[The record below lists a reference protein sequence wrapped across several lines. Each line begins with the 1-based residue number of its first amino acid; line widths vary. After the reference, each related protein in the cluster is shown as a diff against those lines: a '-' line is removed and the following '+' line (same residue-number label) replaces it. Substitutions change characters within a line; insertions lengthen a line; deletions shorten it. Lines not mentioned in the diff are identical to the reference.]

1 MTGGGSSAQLNFRLK
16 SRLIRSCNQTKES
29 GHLSRLGAKSKHRQR
44 RCSEHADH
52 ACVLRMP
59 SLRRW
64 APCAVV
70 SIPYSG
76 PSCRDLRVPA
86 IREEIEMTDGPK
98 KFRALLA
105 KGGLIVAPGVYD
117 GYSAR
122 LVEKAG
128 YEMAATT
135 GAGISNSLL
144 GIDDIGVMGLS
155 ENVNHCRMLARTL
168 SIPLTADADTGYG
181 NPMNVH
187 YTVQMF
193 EEAGLAGINIEDQ
206 VHPKRC
212 GHMPGKEVIP
222 LVEGVK
228 KIEAACLAR
237 RDDAFAIIARTDA
250 LAIEGVDGMLQRAR
264 AYAEAGA
271 DMIFADAIRTED
283 QIKRLVDAARVPVTV
298 NMGFGI
304 RVRPTT
310 PLMSIKRLAEIGVRR
325 VTLPRMLPAAAIHG
339 MTRALEV
346 MKEAI
351 ASGEPADRPDIVVDI
366 DAILR
371 LMDYDG
377 MRELERRLLTTGAI
391 ETKYGLA
398 GETSQAAR

>member
-1 MTGGGSSAQLNFRLK
+1 MHN
-16 SRLIRSCNQTKES
+16 
-29 GHLSRLGAKSKHRQR
+29 
-44 RCSEHADH
+44 
-52 ACVLRMP
+52 
-59 SLRRW
+59 
-64 APCAVV
+64 
-70 SIPYSG
+70 G
-76 PSCRDLRVPA
+76 PR
-86 IREEIEMTDGPK
+86 
-98 KFRALLA
+98 KFRELLA

-122 LVEKAG
+122 LVERAG
-128 YEMAATT
+128 FEMAATT

-144 GIDDIGVMGLS
+144 GIDDIGVMGLA

-212 GHMPGKEVIP
+212 GHMPGKEVVP
-222 LVEGVK
+222 LIEGAK

-237 RDDAFAIIARTDA
+237 QNPAFAIIARTDA

-264 AYAEAGA
+264 AYADAGA
-271 DMIFADAIRTED
+271 DMIFADAIKTED
-283 QIKRLVDAARVPVTV
+283 QIKRLVEAARVPVTV

-304 RVRPTT
+304 RARPTT

-339 MTRALEV
+339 MMQALDV
-346 MKEAI
+346 MKEVI
-351 ASGEPADRPDIVVDI
+351 ASGEPADRPDLLVDI
-366 DAILR
+366 DAIMR
-371 LMDYDG
+371 LMDYDA
-377 MRELERRLLTTGAI
+377 MRELERKLLTTTAL
-391 ETKYGLA
+391 EAKYGPA
-398 GETSQAAR
+398 HEASPAAE

>member
-1 MTGGGSSAQLNFRLK
+1 MRASSAGAVRRDERTLFW
-16 SRLIRSCNQTKES
+16 TE
-29 GHLSRLGAKSKHRQR
+29 LSR
-44 RCSEHADH
+44 
-52 ACVLRMP
+52 P
-59 SLRRW
+59 
-64 APCAVV
+64 APAATCK
-70 SIPYSG
+70 
-76 PSCRDLRVPA
+76 
-86 IREEIEMTDGPK
+86 EIEMNNGPS
-98 KFRALLA
+98 KFRELLSR
-105 KGGLIVAPGVYD
+105 GGLIVAPGVYD

-128 YEMAATT
+128 FEMAATT

-155 ENVNHCRMLARTL
+155 ENVDHCRMLARTL
-168 SIPLTADADTGYG
+168 SIPLTADADNGYG

-193 EEAGLAGINIEDQ
+193 EAAGLAGINIEDQ

-212 GHMPGKEVIP
+212 GHMPGKEVVP

-250 LAIEGVDGMLQRAR
+250 LAIEGVEGMLLRAR

-271 DMIFADAIRTED
+271 DMIFADAVRSED

-304 RVRPTT
+304 RARPTT

-339 MTRALEV
+339 MTRALEA
-346 MKEAI
+346 MKEVI
-351 ASGEPADRPDIVVDI
+351 ASGEPADRPDLLVDM
-366 DAILR
+366 DAIMR
-371 LMDYDG
+371 LMDYDA
-377 MRELERRLLTTGAI
+377 MRALEGRLLTTAAL
-391 ETKYGLA
+391 ETKYGA
-398 GETSQAAR
+398 ASEASQVVR